1 MHKNW
6 RGFPTTGCK
15 PVGYENSGADAGQVR
30 LLPKPPYSFTR
41 SCESRHILRAITL
54 MDQLLSARMTGTAR
68 WIYQG
73 AVLLCLAGR
82 RGFEPRLRSSKPRV
96 LPLDDLPKS
105 AGKKAAIIDM
115 DSEQG
120 TAKKWGARRNGLDS
134 PTVRTADI
142 IGLPKVLSE
151 LEAEGY
157 DWAFLDLP
165 GRSAPISG
173 AGLAASDMVIIPCR
187 PLDVDI
193 EASITTVRDIITML
207 VSTHGRRYR
216 LPPHSQRF
224 WIVL

>member
-1 MHKNW
+1 M
-6 RGFPTTGCK
+6 RI
-15 PVGYENSGADAGQVR
+15 VALGQQ
-30 LLPKPPYSFTR
+30 KGGTSK
-41 SCESRHILRAITL
+41 SCTVINLAC
-54 MDQLLSARMTGTAR
+54 Q
-68 WIYQG
+68 
-73 AVLLCLAGR
+73 AVA
-82 RGFEPRLRSSKPRV
+82 
-96 LPLDDLPKS
+96 

-193 EASITTVRDIITML
+193 EASITTVRGVRGMKKPYCYLLSIVPAQHEHNRAKQMSGTLQALGHPVAPMLII
-207 VSTHGRRYR
+207 
-216 LPPHSQRF
+216 QRVVVPDAVAEGKGVNEVKGGTSSSKEF
-224 WIVL
+224 AELFEWLDQQVKK